1 MVEEIADIV
10 TAYESGGRDSLVV
23 AIPKRLREKLPIA
36 KGQRFLV
43 KVDSEGR
50 LIYEPLKG

>member
-1 MVEEIADIV
+1 
-10 TAYESGGRDSLVV
+10 VV